1 MFLASKYIN
10 QDVLVCYGDIIFDP
24 KIYNLFNSK
33 ENIIPL
39 NLNWL
44 KVWKKRMSIKNI
56 KKDAENVTINKNY
69 LTSIGGKIEKK
80 YPKYQYM
87 GIFKLK
93 KKSYFDLK
101 KFFRKIKNHKIDM
114 TTFINTAIKNNKLK
128 LKVKKYKSYWYEI
141 DNERDLISTS
151 KDLRKKW

>member
-1 MFLASKYIN
+1 
-10 QDVLVCYGDIIFDP
+10 
-24 KIYNLFNSK
+24 
-33 ENIIPL
+33 
-39 NLNWL
+39 
-44 KVWKKRMSIKNI
+44 MSIKNI